1 AGEVQRDAD
10 AERGQLGEAA
20 GAGEAR
26 EGGHGGRVGPRRVVE
41 ALLESGEAD
50 GLRSAA
56 QAGVPVGARAA
67 ERGPPVGGV
76 DAAGAADAEGGA
88 GVRVPVA
95 LEVAVEPGPYAPLD
109 AVGLRVAAVVAARD
123 PVDLHRGAVGADG
136 ACGGVGVAEREQR
149 V

>member
-1 AGEVQRDAD
+1 
-10 AERGQLGEAA
+10 
-20 GAGEAR
+20 R
-26 EGGHGGRVGPRRVVE
+26 EGVYACRVSPRMIVE
-41 ALLESGEAD
+41 ALLTTGEAD
-50 GLRSAA
+50 ALRSAA

-123 PVDLHRGAVGADG
+123 PVDLHRGSVGADG
-136 ACGGVGVAEREQR
+136 ARGGVGVAEREQR
-149 V
+149 VGLALHEER